1 MKYTVKIKEAESL
14 LKRIEKAER
23 RLEDARQLI
32 HGASIDAEIEVR
44 EAYEADEPEGEEPI
58 FSDICIKTQKGALT
72 EITIDGKK
80 MENVLSV
87 VYRHDGGYPPLVT
100 LEVLAENVVIEGQ
113 ARVEKESLCAD
124 AAGTEARF
132 LDDIFI
138 NEARNRFRIKPRN
151 RILRGKE
158 LEAWKQ
164 VMRMAFGG
172 GEDREDEEK

>member
-1 MKYTVKIKEAESL
+1 MKYAVKIKGAESL

-32 HGASIDAEIEVR
+32 HGASIDAEVEVR
-44 EAYEADEPEGEEPI
+44 KAHEADEPEGEEPI
-58 FSDICIKTQKGALT
+58 FSDICIKTQKGTLT

-87 VYRHDGGYPPLVT
+87 VYRHDGGHLPLVT
-100 LEVLAENVVIEGQ
+100 LEVLAENVMIGGQ
-113 ARVEKESLCAD
+113 ARVEKDSLCTD
-124 AAGTEARF
+124 AIGTEVQF
-132 LDDIFI
+132 LDDTLIHKVGSH
-138 NEARNRFRIKPRN
+138 FRAKSRG
-151 RILRGKE
+151 RILSDKE
-158 LEAWKQ
+158 IEAWKQ